1 MPRVLVDLLSYS
13 GTKGG
18 METYTRELYRSLGA
32 LDDDYEYI
40 GYLSKEGAQLDRSW
54 FPGRIIESGISG
66 ENRFQWA
73 WGELTQV
80 AKAAAAENV
89 DLVHAPATL
98 GPRKTAMPTVV
109 TMHDMLYW
117 SHPEYMSTPLYT
129 APVKW
134 MEKVAARNAARIV
147 TISPTSADEIVRFL
161 GVERDRL
168 DVVPLAG
175 SAPLD
180 VDRSRAGERG
190 PMILAMGNRR
200 PHKNWAALIRAI
212 ALLPADD
219 RPRVVITGGRGEDPL
234 QADVESTGMQA
245 WVELRGWVDDDEVRE
260 LYSTASALAIPSLA
274 EGFSLPTLE
283 AMGAGVP
290 VLLSDI
296 DVHRYVG
303 GSAARYFDPRDDRS
317 VADAIAA
324 VTTDAAL
331 RDRLSAE
338 GRLRATEFTWER
350 TARETRASFDAAL
363 GLRR

>member
-18 METYTRELYRSLGA
+18 METYTRDLYRALGA

-40 GYLSKEGAQLDRSW
+40 GFISREGAELDRSW
-54 FPGRIIESGISG
+54 FPGRLIESGISG
-66 ENRFQWA
+66 ENRFAWA

-80 AKAAAAENV
+80 AKAARAETV

-98 GPRKTAMPTVV
+98 GPRKTTMPTVV

-134 MEKVAARNAARIV
+134 MEKVAARNASRII
-147 TISPTSADEIVRFL
+147 TISPTSSDEIVRFL
-161 GVERDRL
+161 DVPRDRL

-175 SAPLD
+175 TTPHG

-190 PMILAMGNRR
+190 PFILAMGNRR
-200 PHKNWAALIRAI
+200 PHKNWGALIRAI
-212 ALLPADD
+212 ALLPVER
-219 RPRVVITGGRGEDPL
+219 RPRVVITGGRGDDPL
-234 QADVESTGMQA
+234 AAEVESGGMEK

-260 LYSTASALAIPSLA
+260 LYSTATALAIPSLA

-283 AMGAGVP
+283 AMGAGIP

-303 GSAARYFDPRDDRS
+303 GGAARYFDPRDDRS
-317 VADAIAA
+317 VAAAIDAVSA
-324 VTTDAAL
+324 DAAL
-331 RDRLSAE
+331 QQRMARD
-338 GRLRATEFTWER
+338 GRSRAAEFTWRR
-350 TARETRASFDAAL
+350 TAEETRASFDAAL
-363 GLRR
+363 GLTR